1 MFGLSSIQTAIG
13 GAVVAVIVGL
23 GAYAYDADKAV
34 RRETARAIK
43 SERDLAAVTETLR
56 REREDA
62 RARRES
68 DARVRMLPEER
79 VRLCAVRGPASPC
92 CTAAG
97 ECKP

>member
-1 MFGLSSIQTAIG
+1 MSPLLIA
-13 GAVVAVIVGL
+13 GAVAGTIIVGL
-23 GAYAYDADKAV
+23 AGTLWDAERAL
-34 RRETARAIK
+34 RRETAK
-43 SERDLAAVTETLR
+43 VTTLTRDNAALTETLR

-79 VRLCAVRGPASPC
+79 VRLCASRGPASPC
-92 CTAAG
+92 CTTAG

>member
-1 MFGLSSIQTAIG
+1 MNPLLIG
-13 GAVVAVIVGL
+13 GAVAGTIIIGL
-23 GAYAYDADKAV
+23 AGYAWDADRAL
-34 RRETARAIK
+34 RTARDTLADTR
-43 SERDLAAVTETLR
+43 RDLAITTETLR

-68 DARVRMLPEER
+68 DARVRLLPEDR
-79 VRLCAVRGPASPC
+79 VRLCAIRGPASGC